1 MAAVYTILDNDR
13 TDRGKRVITAQIA
26 YSSESYSSGLAV
38 DGPSLGCRN
47 AVISLNVIDSPG
59 LAASF
64 NGGKIRLY
72 QQGAGAG
79 LLTEVS
85 GSQTV
90 TVKVI
95 AIGF

>member
-1 MAAVYTILDNDR
+1 MAATYTILDNDR
-13 TDRGKRVITAQIA
+13 TDRGKKVITAQIA
-26 YSSESYSSGLAV
+26 YSAEAYSSGLAV

-47 AVISLNVIDSPG
+47 AILSLNVIDSPG
-59 LAASF
+59 LAPSF

-72 QQGAGAG
+72 EQGAGAG

-85 GSQTV
+85 GAQTV
-90 TVKVI
+90 TVKVV

>member
-13 TDRGKRVITAQIA
+13 TDGGKKLITAQIA
-26 YSSESYSSGLAV
+26 YTSESYSSGLAV

-47 AVISLNVIDSPG
+47 AVLSLSVIDAPG
-59 LAASF
+59 FAPSF

-79 LLTEVS
+79 ALTEVS

-90 TVKVI
+90 TLKVI

>member
-13 TDRGKRVITAQIA
+13 TDQGKRIITAEIA

-47 AVISLNVIDSPG
+47 AILSLNVIDSPG
-59 LAASF
+59 FAPSF

-79 LLTEVS
+79 ALTEVS

-90 TVKVI
+90 TLKVI